1 MKKIEETINNNKN
14 ILNEDYH
21 KLIQIIN
28 VKKEKIQILKNIF
41 PIFEQL
47 FITIENL
54 KFEVPIFL
62 ESYLS
67 QNVNNYNYLNKFI
80 SIDNDELDNLII
92 SCQNK
97 IELMKKKLNEYK

>member
-1 MKKIEETINNNKN
+1 MKKLFNNNKKN
-14 ILNEDYH
+14 LNEDYH

-28 VKKEKIQILKNIF
+28 IKKEKIQILKNLF

-67 QNVNNYNYLNKFI
+67 QNVNQSKFF
-80 SIDNDELDNLII
+80 SKK
-92 SCQNK
+92 SKK
-97 IELMKKKLNEYK
+97 I